1 VSHPEELKRNL
12 LHFVSSELTSHAAS
26 IVGLS
31 VLLFTCINVFARD
44 GFLPRLQFSHA
55 LYISKTTFDY
65 VIAFLAFWT
74 LNTGIFY
81 SFMRL
86 TYYGAFAHETII
98 LEDFTPNSLESLR
111 KHVAGEIK
119 GVTSWFSGGLS
130 WKSDGSRLSLLV
142 GLAISLV
149 LFVVLFVE

>member
-31 VLLFTCINVFARD
+31 VLLLTCIDVFTREN
-44 GFLPRLQFSHA
+44 FLPRIQFS
-55 LYISKTTFDY
+55 LVLDVSKATFDY
-65 VIAFLAFWT
+65 GTAFFAFW
-74 LNTGIFY
+74 LLSTGIFY

-86 TYYGAFAHETII
+86 TYYGAYAHETII

-119 GVTSWFSGGLS
+119 GMTSWFSGGMS
-130 WKSDGSRLSLLV
+130 WKSTGFRLSLLV

-149 LFVVLFVE
+149 LFAVLFVK